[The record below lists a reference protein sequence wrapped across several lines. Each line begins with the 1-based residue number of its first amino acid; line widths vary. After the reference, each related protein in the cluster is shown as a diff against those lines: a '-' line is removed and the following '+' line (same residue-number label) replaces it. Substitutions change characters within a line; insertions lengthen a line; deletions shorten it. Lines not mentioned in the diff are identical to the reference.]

1 MLAQDRC
8 PRLAYHPG
16 MAVSRNSRMTRPGL
30 IAATAIVL
38 ILLFYALLAPPPSR
52 PPSPASWQTHSTG
65 WDLPLPERAAAA
77 GIAANGLRYL
87 QQGEDLRIDLR
98 TLVIEKHPAVSE
110 LRIVAITLRIEPER
124 FSVPEAAME
133 GVLSAARPTLLRT
146 TVSFVIKDGIA
157 CLKDG
162 HCAYRIELTVREPD
176 GRLTVE
182 RSARLAIPQRPVVID
197 QKK

>member
-1 MLAQDRC
+1 MLQQDQR
-8 PRLAYHPG
+8 PRLAYHRD
-16 MAVSRNSRMTRPGL
+16 MAASRNTPMTRAGL
-30 IAATAIVL
+30 IAAAVIVL
-38 ILLFYALLAPPPSR
+38 ILLFYALLAPPSR
-52 PPSPASWQTHSTG
+52 PLSPASWQTLSAG

-87 QQGEDLRIDLR
+87 QQGQDLRIELR

-110 LRIVAITLRIEPER
+110 LRIVAITLRTDPER
-124 FSVPEAAME
+124 FSVPAAAMDE
-133 GVLSAARPTLLRT
+133 VLSAARPALLRT
-146 TVSFVIKDGIA
+146 TAFFVIRDGIA